1 MHDKNLAR
9 ATLRAPIVTIEH
21 TLITYQGGF
30 PMRKI
35 LVAAAA
41 ALSLVGAGLA
51 AAPAVAAGYE
61 GTVATT
67 TSVSVKSATY
77 GKSISATV
85 KVKSGDGVP
94 AGKVTVKIGKTS
106 KTATL
111 KNGSATVKFGKL
123 AAGKYTVSGSYA
135 GSGIWKSSK
144 AGSKSI
150 TIKKAKTTVKAS
162 KISLK
167 LGKKSTL
174 YVKAS
179 KAGKVTVT
187 IKRGKYTAK
196 KTITVKAGKTT
207 KVTLKKL
214 GKTKGKYTVKVSFTP
229 KSSNYSKSSTTKKI
243 TVKK

>member
-1 MHDKNLAR
+1 
-9 ATLRAPIVTIEH
+9 
-21 TLITYQGGF
+21 
-30 PMRKI
+30 MRKI

-94 AGKVTVKIGKTS
+94 TGKVTVKIGKTS

-144 AGSKSI
+144 ASSKSI
-150 TIKKAKTTVKAS
+150 TIKKAKTSVKAS
-162 KISLK
+162 KISLR
-167 LGKKSTL
+167 LGKKASVS
-174 YVKAS
+174 VKAS
-179 KAGKVTVT
+179 QAGKVKVT
-187 IKRGKYTAK
+187 ITGKGYASS
-196 KTITVKAGKTT
+196 KTVSVKAGKTV

-214 GKTKGKYTVKVSFTP
+214 GKRAGKYSVKVTFTP
-229 KSSNYSKSSTTKKI
+229 KSSNYLKSSTSKSVK
-243 TVKK
+243 VKK